1 MRSCAVREREMA
13 DHEFRCPDC
22 EQQIEMDHDMRETVL
37 RTGCPVCGAAVTRE
51 QFSAAADRSNG
62 SQ

>member
-1 MRSCAVREREMA
+1 MA

-22 EQQIEMDHDMRETVL
+22 EQHIEMDSSMRDTVL
-37 RTGCPVCGAAVTRE
+37 QTGCPVCGASVTSE

-62 SQ
+62 SR